1 MLRLRRWTALAAVV
15 WALLALVLAIA
26 GQLTAKGV
34 LYPPLQTSGTGGIVI
49 VHWLHES
56 AAAAG
61 VAVGDRVL
69 AVDGRPI
76 NTWFRQRGWEN
87 LEGGV
92 AVTYSL
98 EAKDGSTREV
108 ALEPVPRDQ
117 AMARM
122 FVPLFGA
129 TLVVGI
135 AYLGLGALVWRL
147 RPDRSEA
154 WAFLLFCSVMATQM
168 FGSVHTYDAL
178 WGYERMLMNLPFVG
192 ATTFHLFTTFPSE
205 PPWMLRFPQART
217 VLYALAALVALAGVL
232 ESALGASG
240 MGPTTASFAFG
251 ALGAAAGIAV
261 LTREW
266 WRSRGTPDSARVDIV
281 FLAATL
287 SFAPVVGVLIAQ
299 LVLRATFPTS
309 LVLLWFVVF
318 PVAMA
323 YGIARNQLFD
333 IRGAARSSAA
343 YGAATLAITGLFAL
357 LITFAD
363 AAFSRFNMNAN
374 SPFFSVTF
382 LFFAILAFNPLRNRL
397 QALVDRV
404 FDRDRVGYRNAV
416 REISEAM
423 VSMLSLDEVSDRLLL
438 AVTDTMGVERAMV
451 MILDDEHQQLRP
463 SAWRGDWEEE
473 ALKIELAV
481 DHPIGKH
488 LWMRRQE
495 LTRLDFE
502 DTADAETREVCR
514 DVFETLEVELLVP
527 ILFGVDLLGVIAVG
541 RKLSGEALGTD
552 DRQLLRTLA
561 NQSAIAIENAKAFDE
576 IAKLNETLETRVEER
591 TTELR
596 DTQAQLMQSEKMR
609 SLGQLVAG
617 VAHELNN
624 PIGFVHANLQL
635 LEGYVE
641 KLIQFQQTGESAEKP
656 REAIGKLLS
665 RSREGTQRV
674 KDIVQGLRM
683 FSRMDQAELGDAD
696 INEEIE
702 RTLGL
707 METHFRDGISL
718 ERDFGKLPRVRCLPG
733 QLNQV
738 FMNLI
743 MNACDALDGG
753 GCIVVRTR
761 PSEAGV
767 SLYFEDDGPG
777 IPEEVRGRMFEPF
790 FTTKPV
796 GKGTGLGLSISHG
809 IIERHG
815 GRMNVECPEAG
826 GTVFRIDLPL
836 KAHIEPEEGERTAGN
851 AG

>member
-1 MLRLRRWTALAAVV
+1 MHRFRRGTALAAVA
-15 WALLALVLAIA
+15 WAGLALLLAVG
-26 GQLTAKGV
+26 GQLNARAP

-49 VHWLHES
+49 VYWVHET

-61 VAVGDRVL
+61 VEIGDRVL

-87 LEGGV
+87 LEASV
-92 AVTYSL
+92 PVSYSL
-98 EAKDGSTREV
+98 ETKDGTPHEV
-108 ALEPVPRDQ
+108 ALEPVPRDETD
-117 AMARM
+117 ARM

-129 TLVVGI
+129 TLAVGI
-135 AYLGLGALVWRL
+135 AYLGLGLLVWRL
-147 RPDRSEA
+147 RPDRSES

-178 WGYERMLMNLPFVG
+178 WGYERMLLNLPFIG

-205 PPWMLRFPQART
+205 PPWMLRVPRART
-217 VLYALAALVALAGVL
+217 VVYSLAGLVAFAAVL
-232 ESALGASG
+232 ESALGASVT
-240 MGPTTASFAFG
+240 GPATASFAFA
-251 ALGAAAGIAV
+251 ALGALAGIAV

-266 WRSRGTPDSARVDIV
+266 WRSRGTPDSARTDIV
-281 FLAATL
+281 FLGAVL
-287 SFAPVVGVLIAQ
+287 SFAPVMMALIAQ
-299 LVLRATFPTS
+299 LVLRMTLSTS
-309 LVLLWFVVF
+309 IVLVWFVVF
-318 PVAMA
+318 PAVMA

-397 QALVDRV
+397 QALVDGV
-404 FDRDRVGYRNAV
+404 FDRDRVGYRTAV

-451 MILDDEHQQLRP
+451 LILDDEPQQLRP
-463 SAWRGDWEEE
+463 SAWRGEWEEE
-473 ALKIELAV
+473 ALEIEIAV

-495 LTRLDFE
+495 LTRLDFD
-502 DTADAETREVCR
+502 DTMEPETREVCR
-514 DVFETLEVELLVP
+514 DVFENLEVELLVP

-541 RKLSGEALGTD
+541 RKLSGEALGPD

-576 IAKLNETLETRVEER
+576 IAKLNETLEARVEER
-591 TTELR
+591 TKELR
-596 DTQAQLMQSEKMR
+596 ETQAQLMQSEKMR

-624 PIGFVHANLQL
+624 PIGFVHANLHL
-635 LEGYVE
+635 IEGYVE
-641 KLIQFQQTGESAEKP
+641 KLIRFQQSGESYEKP
-656 REAIGKLLS
+656 REAIGKLLRSS
-665 RSREGTQRV
+665 RGGTQRV
-674 KDIVQGLRM
+674 KDIVQNLRT
-683 FSRMDQAELGDAD
+683 FSRMDQAEVDDAD
-696 INEEIE
+696 LNAEIE
-702 RTLGL
+702 TTLGL
-707 METHFRDGISL
+707 MEPHLKGGVSL
-718 ERDFGKLPRVRCLPG
+718 VRDFGVLPRVRCLPG

-738 FMNLI
+738 FMNLM
-743 MNACDALDGG
+743 MNACDALDGSG
-753 GCIVVRTR
+753 HIVVRTR
-761 PSEAGV
+761 PSEVGV
-767 SLYFEDDGPG
+767 SLFFEDDGPG
-777 IPEEVRGRMFEPF
+777 IPEEVRGRMFDPF

-796 GKGTGLGLSISHG
+796 GKGTGLGLAISHE

-815 GRMNVECPEAG
+815 GRMEVECPETG
-826 GTVFRIDLPL
+826 GTIFRIDLPL
-836 KAHIEPEEGERTAGN
+836 KARIDPQEGERVAS
-851 AG
+851 